1 MKAALDAATTMENTK
16 VKEIRKTMPPEVYE
30 MLKEENEKKNEL
42 GKYSEMQEEFME
54 NVPEEYR
61 SCTIPQD
68 YIVSAGGI
76 LKVEHK
82 KGGDYIDIDNPVSRT
97 PILLVNII
105 INENGMEVYELA
117 VLSHNRWKKTRI
129 DASVLGSASDTAKY
143 LKARGVS
150 ITPTTSRR
158 IIDYIDAMESV
169 NDNTMEPIEEITV
182 NGWHGDTFFYPQKKM
197 EGYEY
202 SETLTNRF
210 SAVKNAAKYA
220 DVWKKYYDTN
230 IYTKIAF
237 TAALSAPFL
246 KVCEI
251 PNFIVYFMG
260 NSGSGKSCL
269 CNYAASAWYNTE
281 KNMQSFNTTTVGLE
295 LVMQE
300 FNDLPVFLDERQEAR
315 GTDKK
320 QNENIKNLIYGISQG
335 KGRTRGT
342 KSLTVREQ
350 DKTRCVI
357 LATGEQSLV
366 DEESVT
372 AGALNRYICID
383 TIGVSELVDEDI
395 LSELYATAT
404 VCYGGFGI
412 GFVNAV
418 MDKYTIEELK
428 NKFSDFCIEMIH
440 KYGDGKNGRNIRYIV
455 LLAFV
460 GGLIDEVIFGRENKS
475 EDFMKDM
482 LVFARETKEVNDAE
496 RAKQAILQYIS
507 MKADNI
513 PEDAWLIKQMINKDS
528 VFSDSTAKS
537 VNMSD
542 YRGFY
547 EENVKENERKIYLVP
562 CKLKEYMEKAGFS
575 FSKVMKELAMNGFV
589 EKDKNGEYSRKI
601 HKSKIGNYGVGRYII
616 VNVNIEDDEEAENQD
631 VEQQELGMEYNGGMG
646 DDNIDIPF

>member
-68 YIVSAGGI
+68 YIVSNGGI

-169 NDNTMEPIEEITV
+169 NDNTMEPIDEITV

-210 SAVKNAAKYA
+210 SAVKNAVKYA
-220 DVWKKYYDTN
+220 EVWKKYYDTN

-246 KVCEI
+246 AKTKVY
-251 PNFIVYFMG
+251 V
-260 NSGSGKSCL
+260 
-269 CNYAASAWYNTE
+269 A
-281 KNMQSFNTTTVGLE
+281 
-295 LVMQE
+295 
-300 FNDLPVFLDERQEAR
+300 
-315 GTDKK
+315 
-320 QNENIKNLIYGISQG
+320 
-335 KGRTRGT
+335 
-342 KSLTVREQ
+342 
-350 DKTRCVI
+350 
-357 LATGEQSLV
+357 
-366 DEESVT
+366 
-372 AGALNRYICID
+372 
-383 TIGVSELVDEDI
+383 
-395 LSELYATAT
+395 
-404 VCYGGFGI
+404 
-412 GFVNAV
+412 
-418 MDKYTIEELK
+418 
-428 NKFSDFCIEMIH
+428 
-440 KYGDGKNGRNIRYIV
+440 
-455 LLAFV
+455 
-460 GGLIDEVIFGRENKS
+460 
-475 EDFMKDM
+475 
-482 LVFARETKEVNDAE
+482 
-496 RAKQAILQYIS
+496 
-507 MKADNI
+507 
-513 PEDAWLIKQMINKDS
+513 
-528 VFSDSTAKS
+528 
-537 VNMSD
+537 
-542 YRGFY
+542 
-547 EENVKENERKIYLVP
+547 
-562 CKLKEYMEKAGFS
+562 
-575 FSKVMKELAMNGFV
+575 
-589 EKDKNGEYSRKI
+589 
-601 HKSKIGNYGVGRYII
+601 
-616 VNVNIEDDEEAENQD
+616 
-631 VEQQELGMEYNGGMG
+631 
-646 DDNIDIPF
+646 